1 MNTEDLRDARDNDQ
15 EVNEFNLLDF
25 ALQLLQNWYW
35 IAISVAITL
44 CIAVFCMLRTTPTY
58 TRSTSILIK
67 NEDGKPSGS
76 GVVSLSQ
83 DFQDLSG
90 MLGTN
95 TNIKNEMYTIGAPVV
110 MQEVAKRL
118 HLDVQME
125 VEQGLHD
132 VPLYE
137 ESPIKLL
144 LPQANDD
151 DMFSF
156 KMRLHANLTAELW
169 DFENGGVKLTN
180 V

>member
-15 EVNEFNLLDF
+15 EVNEFNLLEF
-25 ALQLLQNWYW
+25 SLQLLQNWYW

-83 DFQDLSG
+83 DFQNLSG

-118 HLDVQME
+118 HLDVKWRWNKDCTMCLCMKNHQSNYCCRRLMTTIC
-125 VEQGLHD
+125 
-132 VPLYE
+132 
-137 ESPIKLL
+137 SPSKCACTPTR
-144 LPQANDD
+144 LPN
-151 DMFSF
+151 FGTL
-156 KMRLHANLTAELW
+156 KM
-169 DFENGGVKLTN
+169 GG
-180 V
+180 